1 MQVYFV
7 LFNNSLCYFRASS
20 GLLTPYFSF
29 PFSLLGYVK
38 PFLKGDIKLIHCEE
52 AVPRA
57 KINKKLTFKIN
68 PILEIRNVA
77 QLPVEGAQYYI
88 EP

>member
-7 LFNNSLCYFRASS
+7 LFNSSLCYFRASS
-20 GLLTPYFSF
+20 GLTPYFSF

-38 PFLKGDIKLIHCEE
+38 PFLMGDIKLIHCEE
-52 AVPRA
+52 AVTRA
-57 KINKKLTFKIN
+57 EINKLTFKIN
-68 PILEIRNVA
+68 LIPEIRNVT